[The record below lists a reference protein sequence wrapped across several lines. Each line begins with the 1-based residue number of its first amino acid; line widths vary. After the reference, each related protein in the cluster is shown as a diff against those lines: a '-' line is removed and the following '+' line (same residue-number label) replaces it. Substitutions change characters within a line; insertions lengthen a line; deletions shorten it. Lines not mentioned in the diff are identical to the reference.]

1 MALKGTATI
10 ELTNVRTGRKEVI
23 KHDNLVTNAVSDIFG
38 YNPLG
43 FRFGNFTPADGVV
56 STDFRNYAF
65 PIWKN
70 LIGGLLLY
78 GEPLEENPAKYHAD
92 DDNPLIGYASND
104 VNASEDAMRG
114 SLNPNESG
122 PLSDGKGY
130 RYVFDFTTA
139 QANGTIASL
148 GLTSSYAGKAGHGN
162 TFVSEPTHIATAMY
176 ADYKVTTTNNWNT
189 HLCRIAAITS
199 IDADNSIGYFARVIG
214 GKTIEVG
221 KIRLP
226 LTQISL
232 MDNINE
238 FPPDAYEVRTI
249 TTSKF
254 CEVYATSN
262 YNYSTLIDGGDGYI
276 WGFQHKDNAAGNSS
290 GNATVLWIK
299 IRKSDWSFEEG
310 QWTIPAQLFRFGIY
324 FTTDDANGA
333 SGDAINYSIIKDGAL
348 YAIGYTSD
356 SYMRGVY
363 KIPLDN
369 PADVTYL
376 AAEKGYIFTPDTY
389 TTSDSMYR
397 RASTAVNE
405 IAGIISYRYMYIEND
420 KLKLRISGSHDYNKR
435 RLGLACVG
443 KPGLRVGP
451 YLLGLGISFY
461 STSTASLQGARWSPS
476 VFLPTCYLATIN
488 NLENPV
494 TKTAD
499 KTMKITY
506 IIREE

>member
-10 ELTNVRTGRKEVI
+10 ELTDVRTGRKEVI

-38 YNPLG
+38 CNPLG
-43 FRFGNFTPADGVV
+43 FRFGNFTPNDGAV
-56 STDFRNYAF
+56 STDFRSYAF
-65 PIWKN
+65 PIHKN

-78 GEPLEENPAKYHAD
+78 GEPLKADSNAYYAD

-104 VNASEDAMRG
+104 VNSSADAMRG

-122 PLSDGKGY
+122 LLDDGKGY

-148 GLTSSYAGKAGHGN
+148 GLTSSYAGKAGHGS
-162 TFVSEPTHIATAMY
+162 TFVGEPTHIATAMY
-176 ADYKVTTTNNWNT
+176 GDYKVTTTNEWNT
-189 HLCRIAAITS
+189 HLRRVAAITS
-199 IDADNSIGYFARVIG
+199 INADSNIGYFARVTG
-214 GKTIEVG
+214 ANTVEVG

-232 MDNINE
+232 MDNINAL
-238 FPPDAYEVRTI
+238 PDVYEIRTI
-249 TTSKF
+249 ATTDF
-254 CEVYATSN
+254 CEVYETDE

-276 WGFQHKDNAAGNSS
+276 WGFQHKGNIAGNFS

-310 QWTIPAQLFRFGIY
+310 QWTIPAKLLSFGRYYTPDNKSSISSH
-324 FTTDDANGA
+324 FTNH
-333 SGDAINYSIIKDGAL
+333 SIIKDGAL
-348 YAIGYTSD
+348 YAIEYTSD

-369 PADVTYL
+369 PSDVTYFEAP
-376 AAEKGYIFTPDTY
+376 AAYTY
-389 TTSDSMYR
+389 LPAVSESPWHR
-397 RASTAVNE
+397 RVSTAVNE
-405 IAGIISYRYMYIEND
+405 IGGVVSYRYMYIEGG
-420 KLKLRISGSHDYNKR
+420 KLKLRSSGSKNNVTTC
-435 RLGLACVG
+435 RLGLTGVN

-451 YLLGLGISFY
+451 YLLGLGIAFCTTS
-461 STSTASLQGARWSPS
+461 STASYGASWSPS

-506 IIREE
+506 ILREE

>member
-10 ELTNVRTGRKEVI
+10 ELTDVRTGRKEVI

-43 FRFGNFTPADGVV
+43 FRFGNFTPSDGVV
-56 STDFRNYAF
+56 STDFRSYAF
-65 PIWKN
+65 PIHKN

-78 GEPLEENPAKYHAD
+78 GEPLKADSNAYYAD
-92 DDNPLIGYASND
+92 DDNPLIGYSSND

-122 PLSDGKGY
+122 PLSDGNGY

-139 QANGTIASL
+139 QANGTISSL
-148 GLTSSYAGKAGHGN
+148 GLTSSYAGKAGHGS
-162 TFVSEPTHIATAMY
+162 TFVGEPTHIATAMY
-176 ADYKVTTTNNWNT
+176 AEYKITTENKWNT
-189 HLCRIAAITS
+189 HIRRIAAITS
-199 IDADNSIGYFARVIG
+199 IDADANIGYFARVISAN
-214 GKTIEVG
+214 TIEVG

-232 MDNINE
+232 MDNINT
-238 FPPDAYEVRTI
+238 FPPDAYDVHTI
-249 TTSKF
+249 TTAEF
-254 CEVYATSN
+254 CKVFETSN

-290 GNATVLWIK
+290 GNATVLWVK
-299 IRKSDWSFEEG
+299 IRKSDWTFTEG
-310 QWTIPAQLFRFGIY
+310 QWTIPARLYPFGKYYTADTISG
-324 FTTDDANGA
+324 TTATA
-333 SGDAINYSIIKDGAL
+333 NYSIIKDGAL
-348 YAIGYTSD
+348 YAIEYTSD
-356 SYMRGVY
+356 VYMGGVH

-369 PADVTYL
+369 PADVTTLRSKTRYVFL
-376 AAEKGYIFTPDTY
+376 PDTY
-389 TTSDSMYR
+389 TASDGMYR
-397 RASTAVNE
+397 PTSTAVNE
-405 IAGIISYRYMYIEND
+405 IAGVISYRYMYIENGE
-420 KLKLRISGSHDYNKR
+420 LKIRSSGSHDTYKR
-435 RLGLACVG
+435 RMGFMGVG

-461 STSTASLQGARWSPS
+461 NSSISYGARWSPS

-488 NLENPV
+488 NLETPV
-494 TKTAD
+494 TKTPD
-499 KTMKITY
+499 KFMKIIY

>member
-1 MALKGTATI
+1 MLKGTTRI
-10 ELTNVRTGRKEVI
+10 ELTDVNTGEVEVI
-23 KHDNLVTNAVSDIFG
+23 EKHNMVTNAVGDIFG

-43 FRFGNFTPADGVV
+43 FRFGNFTPSDGVV
-56 STDFRNYAF
+56 STDFRSYAF

-78 GEPLEENPAKYHAD
+78 GEPLKADPDAIYAD

-104 VNASEDAMRG
+104 VNASENAMRG

-122 PLSDGKGY
+122 PISDGNGY

-148 GLTSSYAGKAGHGN
+148 GLTSSYAGKAGHGS

-189 HLCRIAAITS
+189 RLCRIAAITS
-199 IDADNSIGYFARVIG
+199 IDADNNIGYFARVIG
-214 GKTIEVG
+214 KKTVEVG

-232 MDNINE
+232 MDNINGL
-238 FPPDAYEVRTI
+238 PPDAYDVRTI

-276 WGFQHKDNAAGNSS
+276 WGFQHSGNAAGNSS

-310 QWTIPAQLFRFGIY
+310 QWTIPAQLYAFGKY
-324 FTTDDANGA
+324 FTADNAAA
-333 SGDAINYSIIKDGAL
+333 SSNAVNYSIIKNGVL
-348 YAIGYTSD
+348 YAIGYTSNA
-356 SYMRGVY
+356 YMRGVY

-369 PADVTYL
+369 PADVTYIK
-376 AAEKGYIFTPDTY
+376 APVEPVFTPDANLDTFY
-389 TTSDSMYR
+389 QYH
-397 RASTAVNE
+397 STVVNE
-405 IAGIISYRYMYIEND
+405 IAGIVSYRYLYIEND
-420 KLKLRISGSHDYNKR
+420 KLKSRNSGSQDGQKR
-435 RLGLACVG
+435 RLGLIGVG

-461 STSTASLQGARWSPS
+461 SSSGSSGSYGARWSPS

-488 NLENPV
+488 NLETPV

-506 IIREE
+506 ILREE